1 MDRLQSINR
10 IDLQGNVGS
19 VRFETIA
26 DKIVARFSLATNYA
40 YRSADGTAY
49 IETTWHNCVCFSG
62 NIPEEEVRKLEK
74 GKSVHLQ
81 GRLRAYK
88 HINADGVECM
98 NYEVFVGDLEVWDGS
113 WAL

>member
-1 MDRLQSINR
+1 MDRLQSINC
-10 IDLQGNVGS
+10 IELQGNVGS

-26 DKIVARFSLATNYA
+26 NKIVARFSLATNYV
-40 YRSADGTAY
+40 YHSDLGDH

-62 NIPEEEVRKLEK
+62 NVPEEELRKLEK

>member
-1 MDRLQSINR
+1 MDRLQSINC

-26 DKIVARFSLATNYA
+26 NKIVARFNLATNYV
-40 YRSADGTAY
+40 YRTESGDY
-49 IETTWHNCVCFSG
+49 IETTWHNCVCTSG
-62 NIPEEEVRKLEK
+62 NVPEEEVRKLEK

-81 GRLRAYK
+81 GRVRVIK
-88 HINADGVECM
+88 HINADGVECTY
-98 NYEVFVGDLEVWDGS
+98 YEVFVGDLEVLDGS